1 MTFGKA
7 ASNDEA
13 PSLEEETVSHGDG
26 VPLVE
31 AHMEARSLSEGEQDS
46 QERYN
51 VYLAATHNICGS
63 V

>member
-26 VPLVE
+26 LPLVE
-31 AHMEARSLSEGEQDS
+31 DQ
-46 QERYN
+46 
-51 VYLAATHNICGS
+51 
-63 V
+63 